1 MLFQRSLSREV
12 QKELWKEAI
21 WCKFNL
27 IFKALMFNFWL
38 ILINCKVADIVIA
51 EETNRPDGAP
61 PTYDDAMKFV
71 NDAFENN
78 EVKI

>member
-1 MLFQRSLSREV
+1 M
-12 QKELWKEAI
+12 
-21 WCKFNL
+21 
-27 IFKALMFNFWL
+27 
-38 ILINCKVADIVIA
+38 ADIVIA

-78 EVKI
+78 EVKIFINKDRSKECLYFAY

>member
-1 MLFQRSLSREV
+1 
-12 QKELWKEAI
+12 
-21 WCKFNL
+21 
-27 IFKALMFNFWL
+27 MFNFWL
-38 ILINCKVADIVIA
+38 ILINCKEADIVIA

-78 EVKI
+78 EVKIFINKDRSKEFLYFAY